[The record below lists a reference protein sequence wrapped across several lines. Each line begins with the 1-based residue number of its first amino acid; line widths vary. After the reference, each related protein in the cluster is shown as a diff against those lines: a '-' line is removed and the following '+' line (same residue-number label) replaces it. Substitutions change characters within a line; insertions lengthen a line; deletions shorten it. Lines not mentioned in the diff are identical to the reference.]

1 MTFGSVY
8 EITNPL
14 STVAK
19 QHFVE
24 WFTGKELP
32 TTRRWALTNNGGNN
46 TGSTTHD
53 GVDGGY
59 TLEGTGSGSTQQ
71 SLLAFND
78 KKPFN
83 ASATDGSTIIWVA
96 KLTLPMPASLD
107 GTNDITASQG
117 AWGMCGTMPNYWLN
131 GIKINV
137 PTGASSVIN
146 FGTMN
151 NSAEAFTATDL
162 PVIVAADYKTY
173 KLEQKSSS
181 AICHIDGEL
190 KSTRTSGL
198 STTAMQPFL
207 YQKYPD
213 SDVHTVFCEAWNT

>member
-19 QHFVE
+19 QHFWD
-24 WFTGKELP
+24 WFSGRTLNMGNDG
-32 TTRRWALTNNGGNN
+32 RWALTNNGGNT
-46 TGSTTHD
+46 TGSAMHD

-59 TLEGTGSGSTQQ
+59 SLEGTGSGSTQQ
-71 SLLAFND
+71 SLLAFDDVKEFSN
-78 KKPFN
+78 
-83 ASATDGSTIIWVA
+83 TGSVIIWSA

-107 GTNDITASQG
+107 GSNDITASQG
-117 AWGMCGTMPNYWLN
+117 GWGMCGTMPNYWLN

-151 NSAEAFTATDL
+151 NSTEAFTATDL
-162 PVIVAADYKTY
+162 PVILSADYKTY

-181 AICHIDGEL
+181 AVCHIDGEI
-190 KSTRTSGL
+190 KATRTSGL

-213 SDVHTVFCEAWNT
+213 SDVHAVYCEAWNT